1 MIKKQDKKIPLRF
14 QIKSKNSLIEAVTF
28 LIVLFAILALIPYY
42 LGKFT
47 RTTDVAIVILL
58 FLLSIDSFLYI
69 KHTQDYKK
77 QYYFLS
83 FLFLVVAIV
92 HGTRFFLGPIHCSLN
107 EPLSVYLYNIIALLM
122 GIFLVYL
129 STYLMKRH
137 SGPRYHHIAG
147 IIIGAAMIIIHS
159 LKIIIGKCV

>member
-47 RTTDVAIVILL
+47 RTTDVAIVI
-58 FLLSIDSFLYI
+58 
-69 KHTQDYKK
+69 
-77 QYYFLS
+77 